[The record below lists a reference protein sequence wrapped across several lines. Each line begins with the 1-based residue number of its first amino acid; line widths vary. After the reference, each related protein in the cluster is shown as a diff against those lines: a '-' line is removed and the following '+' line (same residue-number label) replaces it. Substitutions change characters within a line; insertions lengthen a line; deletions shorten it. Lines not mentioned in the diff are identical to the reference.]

1 MWNQVIDVFTE
12 GDTDE
17 AERDECLSSD
27 SSDKL
32 IKKKTSHLIMGLS
45 ATSDVD
51 VGYIASILDTLK

>member
-32 IKKKTSHLIMGLS
+32 IKKKSQSVERKIN
-45 ATSDVD
+45 
-51 VGYIASILDTLK
+51 